1 MPPVETDDNRA
12 IFVEFACKTQPR
24 AVHQCRDDR
33 SLYYF
38 CYESCL
44 ILEKRCLIHEK
55 SHLVNEKSHL
65 VHDENCHI
73 HEESCLRM
81 SRSAIEILLRENQS
95 EVSLYPMPKQRMPPI
110 KLTMP

>member
-1 MPPVETDDNRA
+1 MPPVETDDNGT
-12 IFVEFACKTQPR
+12 IFVEFSRKTQPR

-38 CYESCL
+38 YYERCL

-73 HEESCLRM
+73 HEESCLR
-81 SRSAIEILLRENQS
+81 RLRNAIEIFRE
-95 EVSLYPMPKQRMPPI
+95 EIRVK
-110 KLTMP
+110 

>member
-55 SHLVNEKSHL
+55 SHLV
-65 VHDENCHI
+65 HDENCHI
-73 HEESCLRM
+73 HEESCLR
-81 SRSAIEILLRENQS
+81 RLRNAIEIFRE
-95 EVSLYPMPKQRMPPI
+95 EIRVK
-110 KLTMP
+110 

>member
-1 MPPVETDDNRA
+1 MPPVETDDNGA

-44 ILEKRCLIHEK
+44 IHK
-55 SHLVNEKSHL
+55 KSHL

-73 HEESCLRM
+73 HEESCLRRL
-81 SRSAIEILLRENQS
+81 RSAIEILLRENHS
-95 EVSLYPMPKQRMPPI
+95 EVSLYPKPKQRMPPI